1 MKLRMME
8 LRKAAGYESRADFAC
23 AVNMAERRV
32 KALER
37 GENKM
42 TLEDACIIAD
52 ALNCTLDELVGRE
65 TPLIAHTDAYKSE
78 QERSLI
84 DGYRGLTPS
93 DKRAVDG
100 FVQGYVSARK
110 RAPAKSD
117 NVGRMENIA

>member
-65 TPLIAHTDAYKSE
+65 TPLIAHTDTHKSE
-78 QERSLI
+78 QERRLLNAF
-84 DGYRGLTPS
+84 RGLDTS
-93 DKRAVDG
+93 DQK
-100 FVQGYVSARK
+100 FVIRT
-110 RAPAKSD
+110 AKGLKAEAD
-117 NVGRMENIA
+117 NDKSSRSGGMENTA

>member
-8 LRKAAGYESRADFAC
+8 LRKAAGFDSRADFAF
-23 AVNMAERRV
+23 AINMAERRV

-42 TLEDACIIAD
+42 TLEDAVIIAD
-52 ALNCTLDELVGRE
+52 ALSCTLDELVGRE
-65 TPLIAHTDAYKSE
+65 APLVAHTDVHKSD
-78 QERSLI
+78 QERSLLN
-84 DGYRGLTPS
+84 DYRGLPAS

-110 RAPAKSD
+110 RTPAKSD
-117 NVGRMENIA
+117 RDDRMENTA